1 MSALFATNLLNF
13 VRLPPHAVHQ
23 RLVTEDRI
31 QTRHKRRDTNA
42 HYKRLVKWTYGT
54 QMIIISDAYGFKFG

>member
-1 MSALFATNLLNF
+1 MSALFATSLLNCL
-13 VRLPPHAVHQ
+13 RLPPHAVHR

-31 QTRHKRRDTNA
+31 RTRHKGRDTNA

-54 QMIIISDAYGFKFG
+54 QMIIISTAYGFKFG